1 MRRRTDVDP
10 AGWSPPR
17 GGRRRA
23 QPRSRGLRQQP
34 LRKRVAAWTSIGL
47 VAVLVVATLAAYVK
61 YRSFWDSIKRV
72 DVAGLIGNQPPKL
85 NNAENILVIGSDTRT
100 GQHGVGGNLPG
111 CKCSDTLMLLHISPG
126 RHGATVLSIPRDTMV
141 PIYAC
146 APSDGTPGQQAN
158 PTSFE
163 RINAALQAGGPACS
177 WKTVDQQTGIHIDHF
192 VQLDFT
198 GFQKIID
205 DVGGVNI
212 CLPTAVSNPQ
222 SGLFLSAGRHH
233 VFGREAL
240 AFWRIRE
247 NIGLGSDLQRIQRDQ
262 FLMASLVQGV
272 QHSGL
277 LNSPTKMLSVIR
289 DATGAMTT
297 DTGLDQTTMLQIA
310 SSLRGLRSSSVQFVT
325 APNVAYPPDPG
336 AEVQFAQPQASQ
348 LFGAIAHDVK
358 LPKAKKARRGRKPGS
373 AKATTTPV
381 LATAPSQVK
390 VQVENGSG
398 ANMLA
403 TKVGADLTNHGFAVV
418 GTGDASNFNY
428 TSSVI
433 EYAASADLPAANT
446 LKAYFS
452 NVQVVQD
459 AALTPGTITLI
470 VGSTF
475 SALKS
480 PSSASATVS
489 TPSVSKLGASDHAIT
504 ANIGICK
511 NQAAFAGSNGG

>member
-1 MRRRTDVDP
+1 
-10 AGWSPPR
+10 
-17 GGRRRA
+17 
-23 QPRSRGLRQQP
+23 
-34 LRKRVAAWTSIGL
+34 

-72 DVAGLIGNQPPKL
+72 DVAGLIGSQPPKL
-85 NNAENILVIGSDTRT
+85 NNAENILLIGSDTRS
-100 GQHGVGGNLPG
+100 GQRGVGGNVQG

-126 RHGATVLSIPRDTMV
+126 HHGATVLSIPRDTMV
-141 PIYAC
+141 PIYSC

-192 VQLDFT
+192 IQLDFT

-222 SGLFLSAGRHH
+222 SGLYLSAGRHH

-277 LNSPTKMLSVIR
+277 LNSPTKMLSVVR

-310 SSLRGLRSSSVQFVT
+310 SSLRGLRSSS
-325 APNVAYPPDPG
+325 P
-336 AEVQFAQPQASQ
+336 S
-348 LFGAIAHDVK
+348 
-358 LPKAKKARRGRKPGS
+358 RRPGS
-373 AKATTTPV
+373 CSARSRA
-381 LATAPSQVK
+381 
-390 VQVENGSG
+390 
-398 ANMLA
+398 
-403 TKVGADLTNHGFAVV
+403 
-418 GTGDASNFNY
+418 
-428 TSSVI
+428 TSSCRRRRRQGGGG
-433 EYAASADLPAANT
+433 S
-446 LKAYFS
+446 
-452 NVQVVQD
+452 QD
-459 AALTPGTITLI
+459 RRRRRRPPCWPRPRPRSRSRSRTGRAPTCWP
-470 VGSTF
+470 
-475 SALKS
+475 
-480 PSSASATVS
+480 PR
-489 TPSVSKLGASDHAIT
+489 
-504 ANIGICK
+504 
-511 NQAAFAGSNGG
+511 